1 MPRILPVNPETAP
14 PDLKTEYETIVRE
27 HGIVTN
33 MKATLL
39 HSPVALHAVLQWYT
53 LFERVKPVLGER
65 LAVLFCHAISH
76 ENRCEL
82 CFTFMRRAIING
94 GEDPEHLTLDDSEQA
109 VVDFGR
115 QLARDPNRIPDTLYR
130 RLAARFSPAE
140 IVDLTVFG
148 ALMIVNNV
156 VNSAL
161 QVDVDTALD
170 AYRIQPEI
178 AFS

>member
-1 MPRILPVNPETAP
+1 MARILPVNPETASP
-14 PDLKTEYETIVRE
+14 ELKAEYENIVRE

-39 HSPVALHAVLQWYT
+39 HSPVALQAVLQWYS
-53 LFERVKPVLGER
+53 LFERVGPVLGER
-65 LAVLFCHAISH
+65 LAILFCHAISH

-82 CFTFMRRAIING
+82 CFTFMRRAILNG
-94 GEDPEHLTLDDSEQA
+94 GEDPEHLTLDEFEQT
-109 VVDFGR
+109 VVEFGR
-115 QLARDPNRIPDTLYR
+115 QLARDPNRITDTLYR
-130 RLAARFSPAE
+130 QLAARFSPAE

-161 QVDVDTALD
+161 QVDVDTSLD